1 MRKKL
6 TLLFY
11 RNDVQFVLLA
21 LQLTLYWLAVIYF
34 PDNKEGVAYQRF

>member
-11 RNDVQFVLLA
+11 RNDVQFFLLA
-21 LQLTLYWLAVIYF
+21 LQLSLYWILVIYS
-34 PDNKEGVAYQRF
+34 PDSKEGVAYQRF